1 MNANNIKWAS
11 TAFVLTGILVAQFNI
26 YPLYIFIHSIGAMG
40 WMVSGYLM
48 KDKAVMTNFGLQIPI
63 FITGYINYFVNLDQ
77 LWKICFLMRQ
87 RSIATS
93 RSGTC
98 RA

>member
-1 MNANNIKWAS
+1 MNVNNIKWAS

-63 FITGYINYFVNLDQ
+63 FITGYINYFVNLV
-77 LWKICFLMRQ
+77 
-87 RSIATS
+87 
-93 RSGTC
+93 
-98 RA
+98 

>member
-1 MNANNIKWAS
+1 MNVNNIKWAS
-11 TAFVLTGILVAQFNI
+11 TAFVLTGILIAQFNI

-63 FITGYINYFVNLDQ
+63 FITGYINYFVNLV
-77 LWKICFLMRQ
+77 
-87 RSIATS
+87 
-93 RSGTC
+93 
-98 RA
+98 